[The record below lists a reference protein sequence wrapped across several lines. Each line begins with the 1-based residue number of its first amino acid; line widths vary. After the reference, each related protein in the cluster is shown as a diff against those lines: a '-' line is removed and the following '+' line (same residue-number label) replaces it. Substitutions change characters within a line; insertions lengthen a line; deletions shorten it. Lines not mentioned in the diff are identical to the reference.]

1 VSYFAA
7 GEAPSA
13 TKFEA
18 LVPKIVS
25 KVADETVNN
34 SSAMQNDNELCHRR
48 RRVEEVPAPVPDHLQ
63 LQLDRGHEVPVHL
76 PGRLTATYSLLCVGS
91 GLATWAVY
99 EQYETGVGIVEGAG
113 ADRSI
118 IINGTVAVG
127 GTAGTLQLQWA
138 QKHREPEQHRGQGRV
153 LPWNWSRSS
162 RSEPE
167 GDPLPISAN
176 RPPLTAP
183 STIPAQLQ
191 VFIDEA
197 RRRFALPATHVGAK
211 GDLGHSSGYQPVP

>member
-18 LVPKIVS
+18 LVPKIVA

-34 SSAMQNDNELCHRR
+34 SSAMQNDNELFIAVAASKKYRLLSR
-48 RRVEEVPAPVPDHLQ
+48 IIYNSNSTADMKFQFTYPV
-63 LQLDRGHEVPVHL
+63 G
-76 PGRLTATYSLLCVGS
+76 LTATYSLLCVGS

-138 QKHREPEQHRGQGRV
+138 Q
-153 LPWNWSRSS
+153 NT
-162 RSEPE
+162 
-167 GDPLPISAN
+167 AN
-176 RPPLTAP
+176 LSNTVVKAG
-183 STIPAQLQ
+183 SYLELVEIVT
-191 VFIDEA
+191 F
-197 RRRFALPATHVGAK
+197 
-211 GDLGHSSGYQPVP
+211 